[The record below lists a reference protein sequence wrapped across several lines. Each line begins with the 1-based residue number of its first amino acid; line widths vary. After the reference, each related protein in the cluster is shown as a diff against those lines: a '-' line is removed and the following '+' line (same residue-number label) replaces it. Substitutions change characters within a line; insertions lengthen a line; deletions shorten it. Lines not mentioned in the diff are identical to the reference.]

1 MIYQKGSIKV
11 SAMKILIMSC
21 SSEKAWYRDKIGKL
35 FNVCSYDDNNF
46 MVRDKGY
53 ARKLILKKD
62 CEVIEK

>member
-1 MIYQKGSIKV
+1 MKV
-11 SAMKILIMSC
+11 IIMSC
-21 SSEKAWYRDKIGKL
+21 SSEKSWYRDKIGKL

-46 MVRDKGY
+46 MVRGKGY